1 MRIEQLKR
9 IRLYKSAIDYVGCAL
24 FFCYIFARYSSL
36 KPILIYAKLYVSCV
50 LKGEYYLYL
59 CNTTNHTKNA
69 SNVVFSP
76 QKPLN
81 KHLKEFQLKSNCRQQ
96 INQSPSTTHKNHLK
110 DISFYIKEKYNRSQ
124 TTLFSKAFL
133 MLPGS
138 FTITYDPI
146 LTRSFPTSQPSK
158 APSEIEIKA
167 NLSIKQILFYP
178 FHVPI
183 LLFFETF
190 SNANSRIFHSF
201 TSNNIALSK

>member
-1 MRIEQLKR
+1 M
-9 IRLYKSAIDYVGCAL
+9 
-24 FFCYIFARYSSL
+24 YSR
-36 KPILIYAKLYVSCV
+36 
-50 LKGEYYLYL
+50 G
-59 CNTTNHTKNA
+59 
-69 SNVVFSP
+69 
-76 QKPLN
+76 
-81 KHLKEFQLKSNCRQQ
+81 
-96 INQSPSTTHKNHLK
+96 
-110 DISFYIKEKYNRSQ
+110 Q
-124 TTLFSKAFL
+124 TTLFSKAFF

-178 FHVPI
+178 FHVLI

>member
-1 MRIEQLKR
+1 M
-9 IRLYKSAIDYVGCAL
+9 SVAL
-24 FFCYIFARYSSL
+24 FSFAPISQRYSSF
-36 KPILIYAKLYVSCV
+36 KPILIYAKLYVSCA

-76 QKPLN
+76 QQPLN

-96 INQSPSTTHKNHLK
+96 ISQSPSTTHKNHLK

-124 TTLFSKAFL
+124 TTLFSKAFF

-158 APSEIEIKA
+158 ASSEIEIKA
-167 NLSIKQILFYP
+167 NLSIKQIL
-178 FHVPI
+178 
-183 LLFFETF
+183 LLSFLRSYFALFRDFQQCKFTHF
-190 SNANSRIFHSF
+190 S
-201 TSNNIALSK
+201 